1 MVAAVGFEPTP
12 PKRLVT
18 QTQLQASFQLIQISF
33 LGSTQEYFSLDS
45 KAEIFQPVRKHY
57 LTFETFLRASITRT
71 SKIVIFNHSFF
82 LSFFF

>member
-45 KAEIFQPVRKHY
+45 KAKIFQPVRKHY
-57 LTFETFLRASITRT
+57 
-71 SKIVIFNHSFF
+71 FNV
-82 LSFFF
+82 